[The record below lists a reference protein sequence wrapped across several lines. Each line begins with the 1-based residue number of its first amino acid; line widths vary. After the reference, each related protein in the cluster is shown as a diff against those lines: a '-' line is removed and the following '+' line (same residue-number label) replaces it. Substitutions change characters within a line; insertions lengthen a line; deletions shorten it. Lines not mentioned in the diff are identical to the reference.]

1 MGRPLRFAAIAVV
14 ATILAACGGG
24 GGDGAGSTGSSSADL
39 HVITG
44 TWYLT
49 RSNSGGVGC
58 TQDFSDVGPGQ
69 VNVTDVDGKKI
80 GEGSL
85 TFDPE
90 RSTAGGFR
98 CVYTFTVSSVP
109 TATAYRIQV
118 LLTYGFPFTFDEL
131 QKLGWKVELSSTE

>member
-1 MGRPLRFAAIAVV
+1 VGRPLRFAAIAVV

-24 GGDGAGSTGSSSADL
+24 GGGGSTGSSSADL

-49 RSNSGGVGC
+49 SSNSGGVGC
-58 TQDFSDVGPGQ
+58 TQEFSDVGAGQ

-90 RSTAGGFR
+90 RSTAGGFM
-98 CVYTFTVSSVP
+98 CVCTFTVSSVP

-118 LLTYGFPFTFDEL
+118 LTYGFPFTFDEL
-131 QKLGWKVELSSTE
+131 QELGWKVELSSTE